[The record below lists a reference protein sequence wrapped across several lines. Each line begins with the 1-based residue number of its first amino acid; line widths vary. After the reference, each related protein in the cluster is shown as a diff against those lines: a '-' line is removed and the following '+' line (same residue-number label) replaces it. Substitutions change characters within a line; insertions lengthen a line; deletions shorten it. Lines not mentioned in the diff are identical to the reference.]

1 MRVLANTFVGAWL
14 AGVTRQ
20 TEVVYTCSCSE
31 SFKEIASHCKLS
43 FSELPKLW
51 VSAGRPTARGGSC
64 TPCLYS
70 LHLACG
76 PNSPLS
82 TYLG

>member
-1 MRVLANTFVGAWL
+1 MQVLANTFVGAWL

-51 VSAGRPTARGGSC
+51 VSAGRPTAGGVHAHPVYTAC
-64 TPCLYS
+64 TWYVALI
-70 LHLACG
+70 
-76 PNSPLS
+76 PL
-82 TYLG
+82 